1 MKIKQASM
9 CDFEK
14 IISFYNVMCAVLG
27 EKDFLPDGNKGGFP
41 SQNMVRDAI
50 YSGSQF
56 IGVENDKI
64 VAAYIMNH
72 DCDNAY
78 HTVQW
83 HIDAAENEVVVLH
96 ALRVLPDYGGRGY
109 SKQLVEHAI
118 QTAKSWGQK
127 AIRLDCI
134 VGNDVPMKVYTSF
147 GFEYV
152 GTAAKTDQDSLNQ
165 HVPYHDH
172 AHANA
177 KCQSSDDAEKNRSDC
192 FPVQFDRRFSF
203 HPAAYDQ
210 HGKQDNRPCRSHH
223 NSLVQGVPLGEQ
235 AHTHADGKKDS
246 TNSSHYH

>member
-1 MKIKQASM
+1 MIDYLKICVRGKKIMKIKQASM

-27 EKDFLPDGNKGGFP
+27 EKDFLPDGNKGGFS
-41 SQNMVRDAI
+41 SQDMVRDAI

-152 GTAAKTDQDSLNQ
+152 DTAAITYADI
-165 HVPYHDH
+165 
-172 AHANA
+172 
-177 KCQSSDDAEKNRSDC
+177 
-192 FPVQFDRRFSF
+192 
-203 HPAAYDQ
+203 
-210 HGKQDNRPCRSHH
+210 
-223 NSLVQGVPLGEQ
+223 GVPMQFKLYELILV
-235 AHTHADGKKDS
+235 
-246 TNSSHYH
+246 

>member
-1 MKIKQASM
+1 MIDYLKICVRDKKIMKIKQASM

-41 SQNMVRDAI
+41 SQDMVRDAI

-83 HIDAAENEVVVLH
+83 HINAAENEVVVLH
-96 ALRVLPDYGGRGY
+96 ALRVLPGYGGRGY

-152 GTAAKTDQDSLNQ
+152 DAAAITYADI
-165 HVPYHDH
+165 
-172 AHANA
+172 
-177 KCQSSDDAEKNRSDC
+177 
-192 FPVQFDRRFSF
+192 
-203 HPAAYDQ
+203 
-210 HGKQDNRPCRSHH
+210 
-223 NSLVQGVPLGEQ
+223 GVPMQFKLYELLLV
-235 AHTHADGKKDS
+235 
-246 TNSSHYH
+246 

>member
-1 MKIKQASM
+1 MIDYLKIRVRGKKVMKIKQASM

-14 IISFYNVMCAVLG
+14 IILFYNVMCAVLG

-41 SQNMVRDAI
+41 SQDMVRDAI

-83 HIDAAENEVVVLH
+83 HIDAVENEVVVLH
-96 ALRVLPDYGGRGY
+96 ALRVLPDYGGQGY

-134 VGNDVPMKVYTSF
+134 VGNDVPMKVYFSLK
-147 GFEYV
+147 
-152 GTAAKTDQDSLNQ
+152 AAA
-165 HVPYHDH
+165 P
-172 AHANA
+172 
-177 KCQSSDDAEKNRSDC
+177 
-192 FPVQFDRRFSF
+192 
-203 HPAAYDQ
+203 
-210 HGKQDNRPCRSHH
+210 
-223 NSLVQGVPLGEQ
+223 
-235 AHTHADGKKDS
+235 
-246 TNSSHYH
+246 